1 MQQVTLITGANR
13 GIGLATATLL
23 ADQGQYVIGTGRTA
37 PIDFPGDFY
46 EVDFADSAALARTG
60 AAIAEAHA
68 VTGLV
73 NNAGISR
80 AQDIASTTLEEMDAH
95 YTVNVRAAVQITQA
109 MLPRLQIAPDGGRI
123 VNLASRV
130 VLGRGIRTAYAA
142 SKAAL
147 VGLTRSWALDLAK
160 DGITVNCVAPGPVAT
175 ELFKGNHPEG
185 SAELEAATAQIP
197 LGRIGTPEEIAGP
210 IAFFLSPAAG
220 FVTGQILYVCGGG
233 SVGRAPV

>member
-1 MQQVTLITGANR
+1 MQDLFGFQ
-13 GIGLATATLL
+13 
-23 ADQGQYVIGTGRTA
+23 
-37 PIDFPGDFY
+37 
-46 EVDFADSAALARTG
+46 S
-60 AAIAEAHA
+60 AIAQF
-68 VTGLV
+68 GRPRRIPFRIDLGQK
-73 NNAGISR
+73 GI
-80 AQDIASTTLEEMDAH
+80 APTTLEEMDAH

-109 MLPRLQIAPDGGRI
+109 MLPRLQAAPEGGRI
-123 VNLASRV
+123 VNLPSRV
-130 VLGRGIRTAYAA
+130 VLGRGVRTDYAA

-160 DGITVNCVAPGPVAT
+160 DGITMNCVAPGPVAT

-197 LGRIGTPEEIAGP
+197 LGRIGTTEEIAAP

-220 FVTGQILYVCGGG
+220 FVTGQILYVCSGG